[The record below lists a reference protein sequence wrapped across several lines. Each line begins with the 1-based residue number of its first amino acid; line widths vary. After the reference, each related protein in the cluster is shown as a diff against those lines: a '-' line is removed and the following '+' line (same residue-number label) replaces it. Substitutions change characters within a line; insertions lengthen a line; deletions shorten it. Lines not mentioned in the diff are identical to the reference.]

1 MSVEIPVY
9 LFSAWWLSLGENIY
23 YIEVLKGKI
32 ALRVRAGLCLES
44 YMGLAVCYY
53 SQILL

>member
-1 MSVEIPVY
+1 MSLEIPVY

-23 YIEVLKGKI
+23 YIEALKGEI

-44 YMGLAVCYY
+44 YMGLAVCHY